1 VADVNRLLT
10 IRLEADGNLN
20 YEWESV
26 VSTISHRAIRF
37 IGRSYLAFVLT
48 PEAPIAEWLAQM
60 DGWLARSPGFFSDR
74 SIVLDLINVKLSR
87 AGITHLL
94 ASLLERN
101 IRVMGLEGIDP
112 TLAGPDLPPLLRG
125 GRLAET
131 PEIAPPARSEP
142 TAAPVPKQPTSL
154 VLDRP
159 VRSGQSI
166 VFPEGDVSVLGSLG
180 SGAEIIA
187 GGSVHIYGTLRGRVM
202 AGSMGNTHARIFC
215 QKIEAELLAIG
226 GYYRTAEEID
236 QTVRGQPTQAW
247 LEGRAI
253 IISALN

>member
-1 VADVNRLLT
+1 
-10 IRLEADGNLN
+10 LEAAGNPN
-20 YEWESV
+20 HEWESV
-26 VSTISHRAIRF
+26 VSTTSHRAIRF

-48 PEAPIAEWLAQM
+48 PEAPLAEWLEQVDA
-60 DGWLARSPGFFSDR
+60 WLARSPGFFSDR

-87 AGITHLL
+87 GGIAHLL

-112 TLAGPDLPPLLRG
+112 TQLGPDLPPLVRG
-125 GRLAET
+125 GRMAET
-131 PEIAPPARSEP
+131 AEIAPPARPEP
-142 TAAPVPKQPTSL
+142 TVAPAPKQPTSL

-166 VFPEGDVSVLGSLG
+166 VFPDGDVSVLGSVG

-187 GGSVHIYGTLRGRVM
+187 GGSVHIYGTLRGRVI
-202 AGSMGNTHARIFC
+202 AGSMGNTNARIFC
-215 QKIEAELLAIG
+215 QKIAAELLAIG
-226 GYYRTAEEID
+226 GYYRTADEID
-236 QTVRGQPTQAW
+236 ETMRDRPTQAW

-253 IISALN
+253 MISALN